1 MLGSVTTTTVE
12 LAHTLCAASAVRTG
26 GSRRVTD
33 EIDPG
38 GQMMP
43 RVDPDPPAPPVT
55 GRAPEELVT
64 IERFLSE
71 RQPEHASGTL
81 TGLLYDLALAGKLI
95 ASKTR
100 RAGLTDLLGRSG
112 VTNVQGEEQQ
122 NLDVYADQV
131 VAGLLSRGGR
141 VCALVSEERA
151 EVTIVPGGGPYVV
164 VYDPLDGS
172 SNIDANVSIGTIFGV
187 FRRTSVGGDPG
198 PEDWLRPG
206 RDLVAAGYVL
216 YGTSTMLVYS
226 SGEGVHAFTLD
237 PEVGEFLLTWS
248 DLTFADDPSYY
259 SFNLATSA
267 QWERGVRRFIEWI
280 ERDDTPTASQRY
292 IGSAVADVHRNLLH
306 GGIFGYPGT
315 VEQPEG
321 KLRLLYEA
329 APLAYLAEQAAGAGS
344 NGQESLLDLIPEAI
358 HQRTPVFV
366 GAAELVGRLEEFVA
380 GALDG

>member
-1 MLGSVTTTTVE
+1 MSG
-12 LAHTLCAASAVRTG
+12 
-26 GSRRVTD
+26 
-33 EIDPG
+33 
-38 GQMMP
+38 
-43 RVDPDPPAPPVT
+43 VDPDPPAPPVT
-55 GRAPEELVT
+55 GRAPERLVT
-64 IERFLSE
+64 IERFLTE
-71 RQPEHASGTL
+71 RQPEHA
-81 TGLLYDLALAGKLI
+81 TGDFTALLYDLALAGKLV

-122 NLDVYADQV
+122 NLDLYADEV

-151 EVTIVPGGGPYVV
+151 EVEIVADGGPYVV

-172 SNIDANVSIGTIFGV
+172 SNIDANVSIGTIFGI
-187 FRRTSVGGDPG
+187 FRRVSQDGPPG
-198 PEDWLRPG
+198 PQDWLRPG

-226 SGEGVHAFTLD
+226 AGDGVHAFTLD

-248 DLTFADDPSYY
+248 DLTFAEKASYY
-259 SFNLATSA
+259 SFNLATSS

-306 GGIFGYPGT
+306 GGVFGYPGT

-329 APLAYLAEQAAGAGS
+329 APLAFLAAQAGGAGS
-344 NGQESLLDLIPEAI
+344 DGRRSLLDVVPDDV
-358 HQRTPVFV
+358 HQRTPVFL
-366 GAAELVGRLEEFVA
+366 GARSLVERLEAFVA
-380 GALDG
+380 EGD